1 LTQIYEGM
9 FLLDNQ
15 VVRTDWKKAKAIIAD
30 TLTKHGGTVHTLRR
44 WEEKRL
50 AYPIQRNNRATYYLA
65 HYELP
70 AENIAPALR
79 EFDLSENVL
88 RYLLLAVAE
97 VPEEER
103 KLAAL
108 EEDSDYVVPEPPA
121 DDATDDDP
129 DEEGEGEEGEGADG
143 EKAEE
148 ADGEKAE
155 EADGEKAE
163 EAESEAAPK
172 AEEADGEKAEE
183 AKSEAAPKADEAVA
197 ATTEGADAPKE
208 S

>member
-1 LTQIYEGM
+1 MTQIYEGM

-50 AYPIQRNNRATYYLA
+50 AYSINKTNRATYYLA

-70 AENIAPALR
+70 IDGIAAARR
-79 EFDLSENVL
+79 EFDLSESVM
-88 RYLLLAVAE
+88 RYLVLAVDE

-108 EEDSDYVVPEPPA
+108 EEDADYVVPEPPA

-129 DEEGEGEEGEGADG
+129 EEEGEGEEGKKADGDSADG
-143 EKAEE
+143 EKTEGDSAE
-148 ADGEKAE
+148 GEKAE
-155 EADGEKAE
+155 GASAEGEKAE
-163 EAESEAAPK
+163 GEKTEAAAESE
-172 AEEADGEKAEE
+172 E
-183 AKSEAAPKADEAVA
+183 APKADETVVA
-197 ATTEGADAPKE
+197 STEGADAPKE

>member
-15 VVRTDWKKAKAIIAD
+15 VVRTDWKKAKAIIAE

-50 AYPIQRNNRATYYLA
+50 AYPINKTNRATYYLA

-70 AENIAPALR
+70 IDEISATLR
-79 EFDLSENVL
+79 EFDLSESVM
-88 RYLLLAVAE
+88 RYLVLAVDE

-108 EEDSDYVVPEPPA
+108 EDEPPTLGYREDLVHVGVRKSSGHA
-121 DDATDDDP
+121 SLLAVSCQHSAVRVCFLKDRI
-129 DEEGEGEEGEGADG
+129 
-143 EKAEE
+143 KA
-148 ADGEKAE
+148 
-155 EADGEKAE
+155 
-163 EAESEAAPK
+163 
-172 AEEADGEKAEE
+172 
-183 AKSEAAPKADEAVA
+183 
-197 ATTEGADAPKE
+197 
-208 S
+208 